1 MERCSQETIVNT
13 TPNNIELSDYYQLM
27 QQSSSLPQG
36 MIEGICETATGEKKP
51 IIVRPDLAIK
61 KYDIDGYT
69 YYTFKVANNC
79 E

>member
-1 MERCSQETIVNT
+1 MERYPQDTIVNI
-13 TPNNIELSDYYQLM
+13 TPNMSELSGHYRLM
-27 QQSSSLPQG
+27 AQSSHLPEG
-36 MIEGICETATGEKKP
+36 MIDGICETATGERKP

-61 KYDIDGYT
+61 KHDIDGYT